1 MILDVLSCNQC
12 NSEPDIDVTLYQA
25 LIKSDKFDTV
35 VQKAVELGVTRIV
48 PVLSERCISRPDE
61 KSLDKKMARW
71 NKIALEAAMQSG
83 RGIIPNVLP
92 VIEYREALN
101 ELSKAD
107 FSFICY
113 ENEPHI
119 PLNELYNTTQKTKRI
134 YKTFSFFVGPE
145 GGISEKEFLLAKE
158 MDIPVGPGR
167 GSGAGSICAYLI
179 GMESAI
185 PPSSSL

>member
-1 MILDVLSCNQC
+1 
-12 NSEPDIDVTLYQA
+12 
-25 LIKSDKFDTV
+25 
-35 VQKAVELGVTRIV
+35 
-48 PVLSERCISRPDE
+48 
-61 KSLDKKMARW
+61 
-71 NKIALEAAMQSG
+71 MQSG

-158 MDIPVGPGR
+158 MDIPACSLGKRILRTETAPLCV
-167 GSGAGSICAYLI
+167 L
-179 GMESAI
+179 SAI
-185 PPSSSL
+185 MFMTGNLG